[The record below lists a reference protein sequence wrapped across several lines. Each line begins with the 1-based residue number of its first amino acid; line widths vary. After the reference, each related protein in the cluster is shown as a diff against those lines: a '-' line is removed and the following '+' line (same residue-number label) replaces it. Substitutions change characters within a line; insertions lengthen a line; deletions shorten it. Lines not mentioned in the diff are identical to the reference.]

1 MSKPLTMETVL
12 ERLQEALFNMT
23 DLAAKAGN
31 EFKGA
36 VFDDVAFL
44 YRDEDPSF
52 WRITVEP
59 IVGYTQSGQ
68 ALTDRD
74 IEALAAEKVLD
85 VPEEELQQEEESFQ
99 RFIQQPEQ

>member
-12 ERLQEALFNMT
+12 ERLQEALFDMT

-44 YRDEDPSF
+44 YRENDPSF

-68 ALTDRD
+68 PLTDRD
-74 IEALAAEKVLD
+74 VESLKPTE
-85 VPEEELQQEEESFQ
+85 VPAEELQQEEASFQ
-99 RFIQQPEQ
+99 RFIQQPEA